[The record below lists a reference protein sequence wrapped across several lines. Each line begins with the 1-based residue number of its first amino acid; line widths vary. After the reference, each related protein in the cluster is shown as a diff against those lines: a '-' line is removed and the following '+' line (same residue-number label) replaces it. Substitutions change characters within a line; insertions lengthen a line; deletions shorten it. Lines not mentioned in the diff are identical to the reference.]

1 MKMALRVKKLENHLE
16 ILVRTVPVLCKFLM
30 ELQPRKGPAQVPPL
44 EVNIHLKLAY
54 FSIM

>member
-30 ELQPRKGPAQVPPL
+30 EPQPRKGPAQVPPL